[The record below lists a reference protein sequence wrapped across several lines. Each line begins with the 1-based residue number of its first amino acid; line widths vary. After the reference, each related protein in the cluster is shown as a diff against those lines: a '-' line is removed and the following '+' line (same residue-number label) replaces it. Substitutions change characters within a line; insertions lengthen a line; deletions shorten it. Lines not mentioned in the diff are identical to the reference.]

1 LPELSNSPRT
11 GRSQGARSTPPLDA
25 DGLVDVIL
33 RDGGTL
39 RLRPPTSADT
49 EALTDLLHGL
59 SERSLYLRFHGAPFV
74 RPSLVEP
81 FLDPDWVERG
91 ALVGTLAADGTER
104 IVALASYSRLR
115 DPAAAEVAF
124 TVADEHQRRGIG
136 TRMLEQLAERAA
148 TAGIERFVA
157 EVMADNAAMLRVFED
172 AGFGVSR
179 ELDRG
184 TFEVAFPIEPT
195 ASYLGHVDERDHLG
209 VVASLRPFFAP
220 ASVAVIGAS
229 PRLESIGGILF
240 RNILSGDYKGAAYPV
255 NRTGEPVAGVR
266 AYASVDQLPE
276 TVDLA
281 VICLPGAHVVEAAEA
296 SLRAGIHALCVI
308 SAGFAETGG
317 EGRERQERLLAAVRA
332 HGGRLVGPNCLGI
345 AIAEPSLNATFGSRA
360 LPPGSIGFSSQSG
373 ALGLALLEKASERS
387 LGFSSFISVGNKADV
402 SSNDLLEYWEED
414 EGTELVALYLESFGN
429 PRRFARI
436 ARRVARKKPILA
448 MKSGTSRAGA
458 RAAGSHTAA
467 LAGSEEAVDALF
479 RQAGVL
485 RATTLEE
492 LIDAAA
498 LLSTQPLPGG
508 RRVAI
513 LTNAGGL
520 GILCSDACETAGLEL
535 SELTRETT
543 SKLTELLPAE
553 ASLANP
559 VDMLGSAT
567 AASYEAALPILLAD
581 PQVDSLIVLFV
592 PPGTASVE
600 DVAQGIAGALGGG
613 SGDKPVL
620 AALLSGEEAPAA
632 LRRTPAPAALFT
644 YPESAARALGLAVR
658 RAEWLRRTAGTVPTV
673 EGIDIAR
680 AHDVVTAALGDADD
694 AWLTPQATRELLE
707 SYGIPL
713 VPELHADSVEGAVNA
728 AKDLRLPAVVKSAVA
743 GAHKTEIGG
752 VALNLANEDAVREA
766 AMRIGPPVI
775 VQPMVDGGVE
785 LLAGVVQDPTF
796 GPLVAFGPGGVLAEL
811 IGEAGFRIAPLT
823 DVDAE
828 ELLGQEKTGLLVKG
842 YRGAPPADAAALADL
857 IHRLSRLGEDR
868 PEVAELDLNPVI
880 AGPDGCVVVDARVRV
895 RRPEPASRVKSW

>member
-1 LPELSNSPRT
+1 MK
-11 GRSQGARSTPPLDA
+11 
-25 DGLVDVIL
+25 
-33 RDGGTL
+33 
-39 RLRPPTSADT
+39 
-49 EALTDLLHGL
+49 
-59 SERSLYLRFHGAPFV
+59 
-74 RPSLVEP
+74 PSLVEP
-81 FLDPDWVERG
+81 FLEPDWLERG
-91 ALVGTLAADGTER
+91 ALVGTLADDGEER
-104 IVALASYSRLR
+104 MVALASYSRLR

-124 TVADEHQRRGIG
+124 IVADEHQRRGIG

-148 TAGIERFVA
+148 AVGIERFVA
-157 EVMADNAAMLRVFED
+157 EVMADNAPMLRVFED

-220 ASVAVIGAS
+220 ANVAVIGAS
-229 PRLESIGGILF
+229 PRPESIGGILF
-240 RNILSGDYKGAAYPV
+240 RNILAGDYKGAAYPV
-255 NRTGEPVAGVR
+255 NRSGEPVAGVR
-266 AYASVDQLPE
+266 AYASIDQLPE

-281 VICLPGAHVVEAAEA
+281 VICLPGAHVVEAAESA
-296 SLRAGIHALCVI
+296 LRAGVRALCVI
-308 SAGFAETGG
+308 SAGFAETGAAG
-317 EGRERQERLLAAVRA
+317 LERQERLLAAVRA

-345 AIAEPSLNATFGSRA
+345 AVAEPSLNATFGSRP
-360 LPPGSIGFSSQSG
+360 LPPGSIAFSSQSG

-402 SSNDLLEYWEED
+402 SANDLLEYWEED
-414 EGTELVALYLESFGN
+414 DGTRLVALYLESFGN
-429 PRRFARI
+429 PRRFGRI

-448 MKSGTSRAGA
+448 MKGGTSRAGA

-479 RQAGVL
+479 HQAGVL

-498 LLSTQPLPGG
+498 LLSTQPLPRG

-520 GILCSDACETAGLEL
+520 GILCSDACDTSGLEL
-535 SELTRETT
+535 SELSRETA
-543 SKLTELLPAE
+543 SKLAELLPAE

-567 AASYEAALPILLAD
+567 AKSYEATLPVLLAD
-581 PQVDSLIVLFV
+581 PQVDSVIVLFV
-592 PPGTASVE
+592 PPATAGTE
-600 DVAQGIAGALGGG
+600 DVAEGIARALE
-613 SGDKPVL
+613 SGQTDKPVL
-620 AALLSGEEAPAA
+620 AALLSAEGTPTA
-632 LRRTPAPAALFT
+632 LQRTPAPAALFT

-658 RAEWLRRTAGTVPTV
+658 RAEWLRREAGTVPTV
-673 EGIDIAR
+673 ERVDAAR
-680 AHDVVTAALGDADD
+680 ARRVVATALGEADD
-694 AWLTPQATRELLE
+694 AWLTPQATRELLD

-713 VPELHADSVEGAVNA
+713 VPELLADSVESAVEA
-728 AKDLRLPAVVKSAVA
+728 ATTLGLPAVVKSAVA

-752 VALNLANEDAVREA
+752 VALNLADEDAVREA
-766 AMRIGPPVI
+766 ATRIGAPVL
-775 VQPMVDGGVE
+775 VQPMVDSGVE
-785 LLAGVVQDPTF
+785 LLAGIVQDPTF

-828 ELLGQEKTGLLVKG
+828 ELLGQEKTGMLVAG
-842 YRGAPPADAAALADL
+842 YRGAPPADAAALTDL
-857 IHRLSRLGEDR
+857 IHRLSRLGEDL
-868 PEVAELDLNPVI
+868 PEVAELDLNPVL
-880 AGPDGCVVVDARVRV
+880 AGPEGCLIVDARARV
-895 RRPEPASRVKSW
+895 RRLEQAPRVKAW